1 MARITSTL
9 AGFLNVN
16 KPVGLTSHDVV
27 ARIRR
32 WSGQRHTGHGGTL
45 DPQASGVLPI
55 ALGAYTRLIE
65 YLPEPKVYEAEI
77 TLGVVTDTYDAE
89 GRVTAT
95 GDASGVTADT
105 VRAALAPFVGQAV
118 MQRPPRFS
126 ALKRDGQRSYH
137 LARAGDESE
146 LPERPV
152 HIYRVDLLACE
163 APRVHIRVVCGKGTY
178 VRSLAHDL
186 GAALGCGGHLS
197 GLVRTHNGAFCL
209 HRAFDLEELESG
221 LAENP
226 NDYLLDGAAALPHW
240 PSVRLGDDRR
250 ARVLQGLPLILTS
263 ADLWPPKD
271 LTVCG
276 VTVQPEREHC
286 LALTSSGHTLAVLQ
300 RDRGGF
306 GWRPVKVFPD
316 A

>member
-1 MARITSTL
+1 MARIPSTL
-9 AGFLNVN
+9 TGFLNVN

-77 TLGVVTDTYDAE
+77 TLGATTDSYDAE
-89 GRVTAT
+89 GRVVAT
-95 GDASGVTADT
+95 GDASGVTE
-105 VRAALAPFVGQAV
+105 AAVLALLPAFVGEAV

-126 ALKRDGQRSYH
+126 ALKRDGQRSYQ
-137 LARAGDESE
+137 LARAGGESE

-152 HIYRVDLLACE
+152 HIHRIDLLSCGS
-163 APRVHIRVVCGKGTY
+163 PLVRLRVVCGKGTY

-186 GAALGCGGHLS
+186 GTGLGCGAHLS

-209 HRAFDLEELESG
+209 DDAVELAELEAG
-221 LAENP
+221 LAEEP
-226 NDYLLDGAAALPHW
+226 GRYLLDGAAVLPHW

-250 ARVLQGLPLILTS
+250 ARVLQGLPLILTP
-263 ADLWPPKD
+263 ADLWPPKP
-271 LTVCG
+271 LLVCG
-276 VTVQPEREHC
+276 VQAPPERELC
-286 LALTSSGHTLAVLQ
+286 LALTAAGHTLAVLQ
-300 RDRGGF
+300 RNRGGF
-306 GWRPVKVFPD
+306 SWRPIKVFPD
-316 A
+316 V